1 MNTQDT
7 LDEVK
12 WTRPSE
18 YHGFSPDGDYLIYSQ
33 TRDSSILSEVNYEL
47 IFSELKRLD
56 KENAYDFR
64 ASHWACGWIE
74 YILIKKD
81 SPQPLKDK
89 AAEIIQSLSDYPI
102 LDDQVY
108 SDTQYDAMFKYWKEE
123 SLHGRIDYIHETST
137 VVQPNIFAARNDDE
151 IPEDVLNDWQQSE
164 IFY

>member
-7 LDEVK
+7 LNEVK
-12 WTRPSE
+12 WTHPSE

-33 TRDSSILSEVNYEL
+33 NRDSSICEEVNYEL

-102 LDDQVY
+102 LDDHV
-108 SDTQYDAMFKYWKEE
+108 
-123 SLHGRIDYIHETST
+123 
-137 VVQPNIFAARNDDE
+137 
-151 IPEDVLNDWQQSE
+151 
-164 IFY
+164 